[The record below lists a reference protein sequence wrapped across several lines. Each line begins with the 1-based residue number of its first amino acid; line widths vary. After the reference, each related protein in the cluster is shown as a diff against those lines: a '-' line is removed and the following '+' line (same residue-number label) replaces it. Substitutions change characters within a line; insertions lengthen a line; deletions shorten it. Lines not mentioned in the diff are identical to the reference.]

1 MVVSDERW
9 RNSVIHF
16 HVSIFPQAPLPSK
29 LAHNIEQRSLCCAIQ
44 QVHVG
49 YLFEIQQSVH
59 VHPKLPNYPS
69 SPLPTCTLG
78 KHKEKHVSRSNTRPQ
93 TSVSLGKTP
102 SVAEWSAIGACLASQ
117 WQSRGIPWGVG
128 TGTALSQCRG
138 SWWVELRLDVTL
150 CFPLWQGLL
159 CSKQLLQLF
168 TAILCHMGCIKH
180 MLKLE
185 E

>member
-1 MVVSDERW
+1 M
-9 RNSVIHF
+9 NSIVIVHGEQQRDSAIYI
-16 HVSIFPQAPLPSK
+16 HVSILLQILFPSRLP
-29 LAHNIEQRSLCCAIQ
+29 HNIEQSSLCCAIQ

-93 TSVSLGKTP
+93 TSVSLGKMP

-138 SWWVELRLDVTL
+138 SW
-150 CFPLWQGLL
+150 
-159 CSKQLLQLF
+159 
-168 TAILCHMGCIKH
+168 
-180 MLKLE
+180 
-185 E
+185 